1 MARSIRIEYP
11 GAFYH
16 VMARGNRREAIFFD
30 DDDRRFFLQAV
41 GEACARAGWRVYAWA
56 LMGNHYHLAIETPE
70 ANLVA
75 GMQWLQNTF
84 TRRFNVR
91 HRAWGRVFGDRY
103 KAVLV
108 EPDGGYYQQTLC
120 DYIHLNPV
128 RAGLIKP
135 QAGQSV
141 LDYPWSSVAGGSAL
155 PPRRRAP
162 WFAGEAVLT
171 LFGLPD
177 TTAGRR
183 RFVERLDR
191 RAVEET
197 LAKAGVPLQEAAV
210 DARCSHLRRGW
221 YWGTQEFAEKMLSL
235 TDSDL
240 PAKRA
245 RAYRSSA
252 VRQAHDARQA
262 ERWLREGLA
271 AAGLDARE
279 LARTKGSDPRKVALA
294 KLLWERTTVGQGWLA
309 ERLQMGSAANVSQ
322 QLRRATRSPKNLPP
336 AFSKFLA
343 NVKI

>member
-1 MARSIRIEYP
+1 
-11 GAFYH
+11 
-16 VMARGNRREAIFFD
+16 
-30 DDDRRFFLQAV
+30 
-41 GEACARAGWRVYAWA
+41 VYAWV

-108 EPDGGYYQQTLC
+108 EPDGGHYQQTLC

-135 QAGQSV
+135 RAGQSV
-141 LDYPWSSVAGGSAL
+141 LDFPWSSVAGGCAL
-155 PPRRRAP
+155 SPRRRAP
-162 WFAGEAVLT
+162 WFAGEAVLE
-171 LFGLPD
+171 LFGLQD

-191 RAVEET
+191 RAVEEAM
-197 LAKAGVPLQEAAV
+197 AKAGVPLHDAEV

-221 YWGTQEFAEKMLSL
+221 YWGTEAFAEKLLSL
-235 TDSDL
+235 AGGAL

-245 RAYRSSA
+245 RAYRSSPVRRA
-252 VRQAHDARQA
+252 HDVRQAEQ
-262 ERWLREGLA
+262 WLREGLA
-271 AAGLDARE
+271 AAGLDVRE
-279 LARTKGSDPRKVALA
+279 LARTKGSDPRKVTLA
-294 KLLWERTTVGQGWLA
+294 RLLWERTTVGQRWLA

-322 QLRRATRSPKNLPP
+322 QLRRAPRSPKHWACPGLVDTRGGGWG
-336 AFSKFLA
+336 LL
-343 NVKI
+343 V